1 MRLFGSSLSSSSKQ
15 TNKKKNSSRRSLTK
29 LREKKKSFEM
39 MVTSTTTTTE
49 VFVAFAASS
58 SRTRRRSS
66 LKASTSNR
74 CCRSSSTFSSSQ
86 SGGGGWNKKNTKRI
100 ETTKTFFA
108 CSATPSGSGN
118 EKDKDEKNDNDNDN
132 DNNNNNPFKS
142 VQEIDDYIINP
153 KEITDLIDS
162 DPNVLKEIEKLKAE
176 SKKVASEA
184 IEKLKTSNEN
194 ELRETFKKTT
204 DRVVSAQSEAES
216 AAMDELKIQEERM
229 RRAEENLRKAA
240 EETKRLREEGLE
252 GSGGNEAERRQKK
265 DLDRIESAKAG
276 TISAIGGV
284 LLSLPLD
291 LSQFSGNA
299 FNQFADV
306 GATALSCAL
315 FGIVYRYAVRENIDD
330 FQLKGGVVGAFG
342 LVRGVGQAEVFMDVA
357 SNNGEISFEA
367 FAQAAA
373 ICGESVLVFLFAGL
387 CVEAAM
393 TREFVAR
400 KSGKE

>member
-1 MRLFGSSLSSSSKQ
+1 MTMTTMHQQQQQQQQGRRPQKTRRLFFSSANKNNHKAANLSSSLSSSS
-15 TNKKKNSSRRSLTK
+15 L
-29 LREKKKSFEM
+29 
-39 MVTSTTTTTE
+39 
-49 VFVAFAASS
+49 SS
-58 SRTRRRSS
+58 SALFCRRRARRQSSFS
-66 LKASTSNR
+66 LKASTSYDSDDDNNER
-74 CCRSSSTFSSSQ
+74 RRKRTRMKSAAADGNTNHN
-86 SGGGGWNKKNTKRI
+86 NKN
-100 ETTKTFFA
+100 
-108 CSATPSGSGN
+108 N
-118 EKDKDEKNDNDNDN
+118 E
-132 DNNNNNPFKS
+132 NNNNKNNENNDGFKS
-142 VQEIDDYIINP
+142 VQDIDDYIINP

-162 DPNVLKEIEKLKAE
+162 DPSVLKEIEKLKEE

-194 ELRETFKKTT
+194 ELRETFQKTT
-204 DRVVSAQSEAES
+204 ERVVSAQSEAES

-229 RRAEENLRKAA
+229 RKAEENLRAIA
-240 EETKRLREEGLE
+240 EETKRLREEGE
-252 GSGGNEAERRQKK
+252 GKGGENEEVKRGRK
-265 DLDRIESAKAG
+265 DRDRIESAKVG
-276 TISAIGGV
+276 TVSAIGGV
-284 LLSLPLD
+284 LLSLPLA

-357 SNNGEISFEA
+357 SNNDELSFAA

-393 TREFVAR
+393 TREFILR

>member
-1 MRLFGSSLSSSSKQ
+1 
-15 TNKKKNSSRRSLTK
+15 
-29 LREKKKSFEM
+29 
-39 MVTSTTTTTE
+39 MVTSTTTTTTE
-49 VFVAFAASS
+49 VVVAFAASS
-58 SRTRRRSS
+58 SNRTRRRSS

-74 CCRSSSTFSSSQ
+74 CSSSTFSSSQ
-86 SGGGGWNKKNTKRI
+86 SDGGGWNKKNTKRI

-108 CSATPSGSGN
+108 CNATPSGSGN
-118 EKDKDEKNDNDNDN
+118 EKDKDEKNDFN
-132 DNNNNNPFKS
+132 DNNDNNNPFKS

-216 AAMDELKIQEERM
+216 AAMDELRIQEERM

-284 LLSLPLD
+284 LLSLPLA

-357 SNNGEISFEA
+357 SNNGELSFAA

-393 TREFVAR
+393 TREYVAR

>member
-1 MRLFGSSLSSSSKQ
+1 
-15 TNKKKNSSRRSLTK
+15 
-29 LREKKKSFEM
+29 

-49 VFVAFAASS
+49 VVVAFAASS

-74 CCRSSSTFSSSQ
+74 CCQSRSSSTFSSLQ
-86 SGGGGWNKKNTKRI
+86 SDGGGWNKKNTKRI

-118 EKDKDEKNDNDNDN
+118 EKDDEKNDFN
-132 DNNNNNPFKS
+132 DNNDNNNPFKS

-265 DLDRIESAKAG
+265 DLDRIESAKAA

-284 LLSLPLD
+284 LLSLPLA

-357 SNNGEISFEA
+357 SNNGELSFAA

>member
-1 MRLFGSSLSSSSKQ
+1 
-15 TNKKKNSSRRSLTK
+15 
-29 LREKKKSFEM
+29 
-39 MVTSTTTTTE
+39 
-49 VFVAFAASS
+49 
-58 SRTRRRSS
+58 
-66 LKASTSNR
+66 
-74 CCRSSSTFSSSQ
+74 
-86 SGGGGWNKKNTKRI
+86 
-100 ETTKTFFA
+100 
-108 CSATPSGSGN
+108 
-118 EKDKDEKNDNDNDN
+118 
-132 DNNNNNPFKS
+132 
-142 VQEIDDYIINP
+142 VQDIDDYIINP

-162 DPNVLKEIEKLKAE
+162 DPSVLKEIEKLKEE

-284 LLSLPLD
+284 LLSLPLA

-357 SNNGEISFEA
+357 SNNGELSFAA

-393 TREFVAR
+393 TREYVAR